1 MASINTENSN
11 TAACAVWMPALARLP
26 SNPPKDSMLSAKSAD
41 SRRAPTSLSQ
51 PQHESGTAKEQY
63 MTKRDQMIELLSA
76 MEDGMC
82 QTAQHSD
89 IWQNRLIYALC
100 KAVYLLLEQA
110 VKGGKT

>member
-1 MASINTENSN
+1 
-11 TAACAVWMPALARLP
+11 
-26 SNPPKDSMLSAKSAD
+26 
-41 SRRAPTSLSQ
+41 
-51 PQHESGTAKEQY
+51 
-63 MTKRDQMIELLSA
+63 MTKHKQLIECMSA

-110 VKGGKT
+110 IKAK

>member
-1 MASINTENSN
+1 
-11 TAACAVWMPALARLP
+11 
-26 SNPPKDSMLSAKSAD
+26 ML
-41 SRRAPTSLSQ
+41 
-51 PQHESGTAKEQY
+51 
-63 MTKRDQMIELLSA
+63 TKKQQMVECMSA

-110 VKGGKT
+110 VKGR